1 MLPFDVLRMVKSESG
16 GGSGGGSGVLASAS
30 ATARTITRGT
40 GQAYAA
46 ISLNSDG
53 TCTAFKVG
61 GPAYWYDPVTAS
73 IGNSY
78 WALVTVS
85 MGALTSGTVGSRV
98 QIGTG
103 KTWACETSGTAALR
117 EEYAIGTLEIWTAS
131 TGGTK
136 VAEWDFEIEAV
147 VDNT

>member
-30 ATARTITRGT
+30 ATARTLVRGSS
-40 GQAYAA
+40 QAYAS

-53 TCTAFKVG
+53 TCTVFKTG
-61 GPAYWYDPVTAS
+61 GPAYWHDPVTAS

-78 WALVTVS
+78 WAIVTVS
-85 MGALTSGTVGSRV
+85 AGALTSGTVGSRV

-103 KTWACETSGTAALR
+103 KTWACQTSGIYALR
-117 EEYAIGTLEIWTAS
+117 EEYAIGSLEIWDAAS
-131 TGGTK
+131 GGNK
-136 VAEWDFEIEAV
+136 VATWDFEIEAV